1 MHKSGKRNEKNE
13 IEKTKKNEEKFGLVP
28 FFLGLRLLKK
38 NKIMKFVLY
47 GLELITQRRNF
58 SLIKLVGGMLLFC
71 YLMFLLY
78 WYMSDI

>member
-1 MHKSGKRNEKNE
+1 MRKN
-13 IEKTKKNEEKFGLVP
+13 LVWSL

-38 NKIMKFVLY
+38 IKIMKFVLY

-58 SLIKLVGGMLLFC
+58 SLIKMVERLLLFC

-78 WYMSDI
+78 WYMSDIGVCDPYINSSIGL